1 MPPLSLDDT
10 SGRLPERILAA
21 MEREIREG
29 RWKPGMKLPPQRQ
42 MALSL
47 KVSLGAVT
55 AAYAHAEA
63 RGLVRGEVGRGTFV
77 RGSAD
82 LASPSGPFDL
92 AHNIAPTHIAGPR
105 LSQALLRLARQDTLA
120 DCAAYPEPAGAPGQ
134 RRAVAAWIAR
144 TTLLP
149 DSVQDLAVRLIC
161 VNGAQQGC
169 AVALAAILRPGERL
183 IVESP
188 TFTGVRVLAAHMGY
202 PLTGL
207 ALDAEGASPDSLE
220 AAASTGARVAYL
232 QPLHN
237 PTGRVMGLARRQ
249 ALVEVARRRDL
260 YLVEDDLYGAYA
272 SELTLPPLAALAP
285 ERVFYVGG
293 LSKSLAP
300 GLRFGYCLP
309 PNEDRFRQGVLT
321 ALRAIAFGPPGI
333 SGRIAQDWLESGTA
347 DEILA
352 EHLASFTQRTELALK
367 WLGARVERP
376 RHRAATQVWAPMSQ
390 MDAERVAAQAG
401 RLGVMITPPSPS
413 QTGERT
419 SGLRLCLGGAASL
432 SALEEALRRTAA
444 AFAGREIALDAV

>member
-29 RWKPGMKLPPQRQ
+29 RWKAGMKLPPQRQ

-207 ALDAEGASPDSLE
+207 ALDAEGASPESLE
-220 AAASTGARVAYL
+220 AAAATGARVAYL

-309 PNEDRFRQGVLT
+309 PNEDRFRQGHRF
-321 ALRAIAFGPPGI
+321 A
-333 SGRIAQDWLESGTA
+333 
-347 DEILA
+347 
-352 EHLASFTQRTELALK
+352 
-367 WLGARVERP
+367 
-376 RHRAATQVWAPMSQ
+376 RHRLWPTGHEWAHCPRL
-390 MDAERVAAQAG
+390 AGERY
-401 RLGVMITPPSPS
+401 RRRDLG
-413 QTGERT
+413 RT
-419 SGLRLCLGGAASL
+419 SGKFHAAHRACLKMARRAGGAPPPPRRHPSL
-432 SALEEALRRTAA
+432 GADEPVGRR
-444 AFAGREIALDAV
+444 AGRRSGRSVGRHDHPAEP